1 MLEST
6 ITSKG
11 QTTLPKKVRDALG
24 VKPGDKVRYFLDGS
38 GGVRVLRVKSVDEV
52 AGFLSK
58 YYDGPPLT
66 LEEIDSAIDAH
77 LSEKFGH
84 LRPKTHKAAE

>member
-11 QTTLPKKVRDALG
+11 QTTLPKRVREALG

-38 GGVRVLRVKSVDEV
+38 GGVRVLRVKSLDEV
-52 AGFLSK
+52 AGCLSK
-58 YYDGPPLT
+58 YYDGPPVSI
-66 LEEIDSAIDAH
+66 EEMDEGIADYLA
-77 LSEKFGH
+77 EKHGPV
-84 LRPKTHKAAE
+84 RRRVDNAAE